1 MIKFF
6 TSDGKFSF
14 IKVGAQLL
22 VLCGLVAGL
31 VAFVGNN
38 KTVTLN
44 VDGQASSVQS
54 FGGTVAQVVKS
65 ANLDLKPG
73 DRVSPSLDAT
83 VQDGTIININQAK
96 EVKVSLD
103 GAEKTV
109 NTTAQDVEDLVTE
122 LGVASA
128 SSVSAPKDATL
139 APAGSYV
146 SISTPKT
153 VSIVADGKV
162 NTSTTTAP
170 TVGKVLEDSGVTLG
184 ANDRSSQPAN
194 ANVVNNMVIK
204 VSRVDTG
211 QTAVTSEDVP
221 FDTVT
226 AESADMLKGEKQ
238 VTQAGSAGK
247 IERTFKLVLVDGR
260 EASRTLVSENV
271 AVQPVTEKVTV
282 GTKAKPAVQAAAAPA
297 AAPANTGAAAPA
309 MMNEA
314 MWDKIAQCESTGN
327 WSINSGN
334 GYYGGLQFDI
344 QTWIGAGGGAYAPNA
359 SLATKARESTRNAV
373 AIGAFGVIPIALAS
387 VLAHGPMW
395 WVGMVWAGVLLAGF
409 AWGITSAWTSGYGGI
424 AVCALVAIVATVA
437 VVSSEGATSQ
447 WGETMVFLT
456 PLIAAIAGVF
466 GVFPGMVIHAVK
478 SAPAGQT
485 LGGGGSWSSSDS
497 SSSSWSSSSSYDSSS
512 SYSSSSSSSDY
523 SSSSSSS
530 SSDWSG
536 GGGDFGGGG
545 ASSSW

>member
-6 TSDGKFSF
+6 TSDGKFSY

-38 KTVTLN
+38 KTITLN

-54 FGGTVAQVVKS
+54 FGGTVEQVVKS
-65 ANLDLKPG
+65 ANLQLKPG

-83 VQDGTIININQAK
+83 VQNGTVINVNQAK

-128 SSVSAPKDATL
+128 SSVSAPKDAAL
-139 APAGSYV
+139 SLAGSYV

-162 NTSTTTAP
+162 NTATTTAP

-184 ANDRSSQPAN
+184 ANDRTSQPAN

-204 VSRVDTG
+204 VSRVDTS

-221 FDTVT
+221 FQTVT
-226 AESADMLKGEKQ
+226 AESADMLKGEKE
-238 VTQAGSAGK
+238 VTQAGAAGK
-247 IERTFKLVLVDGR
+247 LERTFKLVLVDGR

-282 GTKAKPAVQAAAAPA
+282 GTKAKPAPQPAPAPA
-297 AAPANTGAAAPA
+297 AAAGGANTGAAAPA

-344 QTWIGAGGGAYAPNA
+344 RTWIGAGGGAYAPNA
-359 SLATKARESTRNAV
+359 SLATKAQQ
-373 AIGAFGVIPIALAS
+373 IDIANRVYAQRGLS
-387 VLAHGPMW
+387 PWGC
-395 WVGMVWAGVLLAGF
+395 GWA
-409 AWGITSAWTSGYGGI
+409 
-424 AVCALVAIVATVA
+424 
-437 VVSSEGATSQ
+437 ATS
-447 WGETMVFLT
+447 
-456 PLIAAIAGVF
+456 
-466 GVFPGMVIHAVK
+466 
-478 SAPAGQT
+478 
-485 LGGGGSWSSSDS
+485 
-497 SSSSWSSSSSYDSSS
+497 
-512 SYSSSSSSSDY
+512 
-523 SSSSSSS
+523 
-530 SSDWSG
+530 
-536 GGGDFGGGG
+536 
-545 ASSSW
+545 

>member
-1 MIKFF
+1 MDRELRAIVVKFF
-6 TSDGKFSF
+6 TSDGKFSY

-31 VAFVGNN
+31 AAFVGNN

-44 VDGQASSVQS
+44 VDGKASSVQS
-54 FGGTVAQVVKS
+54 FGGTVEQVVKS
-65 ANLDLKPG
+65 ANLELKPG

-83 VQDGTIININQAK
+83 VQNGTVININQAK

-139 APAGSYV
+139 SLAGSYV

-162 NTSTTTAP
+162 NTATTTAL

-184 ANDRSSQPAN
+184 ANDRTSQPAN

-204 VSRVDTG
+204 VSRVDTS
-211 QTAVTSEDVP
+211 QTAVTSEEVP
-221 FDTVT
+221 FETVT
-226 AESADMLKGEKQ
+226 AESADMLKGEKE
-238 VTQAGSAGK
+238 VTQAGAAGK
-247 IERTFKLVLVDGR
+247 LERTFKLVLVDGR

-282 GTKAKPAVQAAAAPA
+282 GTKAKPAPQAAPA
-297 AAPANTGAAAPA
+297 AAAGANTGAAAPA

-344 QTWIGAGGGAYAPNA
+344 RTWIGAGGGAYAPNA
-359 SLATKARESTRNAV
+359 SLATKAQQ
-373 AIGAFGVIPIALAS
+373 IDIANRVYAQRGLS
-387 VLAHGPMW
+387 PWGC
-395 WVGMVWAGVLLAGF
+395 GWA
-409 AWGITSAWTSGYGGI
+409 
-424 AVCALVAIVATVA
+424 
-437 VVSSEGATSQ
+437 ATS
-447 WGETMVFLT
+447 
-456 PLIAAIAGVF
+456 
-466 GVFPGMVIHAVK
+466 
-478 SAPAGQT
+478 
-485 LGGGGSWSSSDS
+485 
-497 SSSSWSSSSSYDSSS
+497 
-512 SYSSSSSSSDY
+512 
-523 SSSSSSS
+523 
-530 SSDWSG
+530 
-536 GGGDFGGGG
+536 
-545 ASSSW
+545 

>member
-1 MIKFF
+1 VIKFF
-6 TSDGKFSF
+6 TSDGKFSY

-38 KTVTLN
+38 KTITLN
-44 VDGQASSVQS
+44 VDGKASSVQS
-54 FGGTVAQVVKS
+54 FGGTVEQVVKS
-65 ANLDLKPG
+65 ANLELKPG

-83 VQDGTIININQAK
+83 VQNGTVININQAK

-139 APAGSYV
+139 SLAGSYV

-162 NTSTTTAP
+162 NTATTTAL

-184 ANDRSSQPAN
+184 ANDRTSQPAN

-204 VSRVDTG
+204 VSRVDTS
-211 QTAVTSEDVP
+211 QTAVTSEEVP
-221 FDTVT
+221 FETVT
-226 AESADMLKGEKQ
+226 AESADMLKGDKE
-238 VTQAGSAGK
+238 VTQAGAAGK
-247 IERTFKLVLVDGR
+247 LERTFKLVLVDGR

-271 AVQPVTEKVTV
+271 AVQPVIEKVTV
-282 GTKAKPAVQAAAAPA
+282 GTKAKPVPQAAPA
-297 AAPANTGAAAPA
+297 APAGANTGAAAPA

-344 QTWIGAGGGAYAPNA
+344 RTWIGAGGGAYAPNA
-359 SLATKARESTRNAV
+359 SLATKAQQ
-373 AIGAFGVIPIALAS
+373 IDIANRVYAQRGLS
-387 VLAHGPMW
+387 PWGC
-395 WVGMVWAGVLLAGF
+395 GWA
-409 AWGITSAWTSGYGGI
+409 
-424 AVCALVAIVATVA
+424 
-437 VVSSEGATSQ
+437 ATS
-447 WGETMVFLT
+447 
-456 PLIAAIAGVF
+456 
-466 GVFPGMVIHAVK
+466 
-478 SAPAGQT
+478 
-485 LGGGGSWSSSDS
+485 
-497 SSSSWSSSSSYDSSS
+497 
-512 SYSSSSSSSDY
+512 
-523 SSSSSSS
+523 
-530 SSDWSG
+530 
-536 GGGDFGGGG
+536 
-545 ASSSW
+545 

>member
-1 MIKFF
+1 MPGLPYPRLYRAFFCAFPRARMDRELRAIVIKFF

-38 KTVTLN
+38 KTITLN
-44 VDGQASSVQS
+44 VDGKASSVQS

-83 VQDGTIININQAK
+83 VQNGTVININQAK

-139 APAGSYV
+139 ALAGSYV

-162 NTSTTTAP
+162 NTATTTAP

-184 ANDRSSQPAN
+184 ANDRTSQPAN

-204 VSRVDTG
+204 VSRVDTS

-221 FDTVT
+221 FQTVT
-226 AESADMLKGEKQ
+226 AENADMLKGEKE
-238 VTQAGSAGK
+238 VTQAGAAGK
-247 IERTFKLVLVDGR
+247 LERTFKLVLVDGR

-282 GTKAKPAVQAAAAPA
+282 GTKDKPAPQAAAAPA
-297 AAPANTGAAAPA
+297 AANTGAAAPA

-314 MWDKIAQCESTGN
+314 MWDKIAQCESSGN

-344 QTWIGAGGGAYAPNA
+344 RTWIGAGGGAYAPNA
-359 SLATKARESTRNAV
+359 SLATKAQQ
-373 AIGAFGVIPIALAS
+373 IDIANRVYAQRGLS
-387 VLAHGPMW
+387 PWGC
-395 WVGMVWAGVLLAGF
+395 GWA
-409 AWGITSAWTSGYGGI
+409 
-424 AVCALVAIVATVA
+424 
-437 VVSSEGATSQ
+437 
-447 WGETMVFLT
+447 
-456 PLIAAIAGVF
+456 
-466 GVFPGMVIHAVK
+466 
-478 SAPAGQT
+478 
-485 LGGGGSWSSSDS
+485 
-497 SSSSWSSSSSYDSSS
+497 
-512 SYSSSSSSSDY
+512 
-523 SSSSSSS
+523 
-530 SSDWSG
+530 
-536 GGGDFGGGG
+536 
-545 ASSSW
+545 ASS

>member
-1 MIKFF
+1 VIKFF
-6 TSDGKFSF
+6 TTDGKFSY

-38 KTVTLN
+38 KTITLN
-44 VDGQASSVQS
+44 VDGKASSVQS

-73 DRVSPSLDAT
+73 DRVSPSLDASVQNGT
-83 VQDGTIININQAK
+83 VINVNQAK

-109 NTTAQDVEDLVTE
+109 NTTAQDVEGLVTE

-128 SSVSAPKDATL
+128 SAVSVPKDATL
-139 APAGSYV
+139 ALAGSYV

-162 NTSTTTAP
+162 NTATTTAA
-170 TVGKVLEDSGVTLG
+170 TVGQVLSDSGVTLG

-204 VSRVDTG
+204 VSRVDTS

-226 AESADMLKGEKQ
+226 AESADMLKGDKQ
-238 VTQAGSAGK
+238 VTQAGAAGK

-282 GTKAKPAVQAAAAPA
+282 GTKAKPAVEAAPA
-297 AAPANTGAAAPA
+297 AAPAGANTGAAAPA

-344 QTWIGAGGGAYAPNA
+344 RTWIGAGGGAYAPNA
-359 SLATKARESTRNAV
+359 SLATKAQQ
-373 AIGAFGVIPIALAS
+373 IDIANRVYAQRGLS
-387 VLAHGPMW
+387 PWGC
-395 WVGMVWAGVLLAGF
+395 GWA
-409 AWGITSAWTSGYGGI
+409 
-424 AVCALVAIVATVA
+424 
-437 VVSSEGATSQ
+437 
-447 WGETMVFLT
+447 
-456 PLIAAIAGVF
+456 
-466 GVFPGMVIHAVK
+466 
-478 SAPAGQT
+478 
-485 LGGGGSWSSSDS
+485 
-497 SSSSWSSSSSYDSSS
+497 
-512 SYSSSSSSSDY
+512 
-523 SSSSSSS
+523 
-530 SSDWSG
+530 
-536 GGGDFGGGG
+536 
-545 ASSSW
+545 ASS

>member
-6 TSDGKFSF
+6 TTDGKFSY

-38 KTVTLN
+38 KTITLN
-44 VDGQASSVQS
+44 VDGKASSVQS

-73 DRVSPSLDAT
+73 DRVSPSLDASVQNGT
-83 VQDGTIININQAK
+83 VINVNQAK

-109 NTTAQDVEDLVTE
+109 NTTAQDVEGLVTE

-128 SSVSAPKDATL
+128 SAVSVPKDATL
-139 APAGSYV
+139 ALAGSYV

-162 NTSTTTAP
+162 NTATTTAA
-170 TVGKVLEDSGVTLG
+170 TVGQVLSDSGVTLG

-204 VSRVDTG
+204 VSRVDTS

-226 AESADMLKGEKQ
+226 AESADMLKGDKQ
-238 VTQAGSAGK
+238 VTQAGAAGK

-282 GTKAKPAVQAAAAPA
+282 GTKAKPAVEAAPA
-297 AAPANTGAAAPA
+297 AAPAGANTGAAAPA

-314 MWDKIAQCESTGN
+314 MWDKIAQCESSGN

-344 QTWIGAGGGAYAPNA
+344 RTWIGAGGGAYAPNA
-359 SLATKARESTRNAV
+359 SLATKAQQ
-373 AIGAFGVIPIALAS
+373 IDIANRVYAQRGLS
-387 VLAHGPMW
+387 PWGC
-395 WVGMVWAGVLLAGF
+395 GWA
-409 AWGITSAWTSGYGGI
+409 
-424 AVCALVAIVATVA
+424 
-437 VVSSEGATSQ
+437 
-447 WGETMVFLT
+447 
-456 PLIAAIAGVF
+456 
-466 GVFPGMVIHAVK
+466 
-478 SAPAGQT
+478 
-485 LGGGGSWSSSDS
+485 
-497 SSSSWSSSSSYDSSS
+497 
-512 SYSSSSSSSDY
+512 
-523 SSSSSSS
+523 
-530 SSDWSG
+530 
-536 GGGDFGGGG
+536 
-545 ASSSW
+545 ASS

>member
-6 TSDGKFSF
+6 TSDGKFSY

-38 KTVTLN
+38 KTITLN

-54 FGGTVAQVVKS
+54 FGGTVEQVVKS
-65 ANLDLKPG
+65 ANLELKPG

-83 VQDGTIININQAK
+83 VQNGTVININQAK

-139 APAGSYV
+139 SLAGSYV

-162 NTSTTTAP
+162 NTATTTAP

-184 ANDRSSQPAN
+184 ANDRTSQPAN

-204 VSRVDTG
+204 VSRVDTS

-221 FDTVT
+221 FQTET
-226 AESADMLKGEKQ
+226 ADNADMLKGEKE
-238 VTQAGSAGK
+238 VTQAGAAGK
-247 IERTFKLVLVDGR
+247 LERTFKLVLVDGR

-271 AVQPVTEKVTV
+271 ALQPVTEKVTV
-282 GTKAKPAVQAAAAPA
+282 GTKAKPAPQAAPA
-297 AAPANTGAAAPA
+297 AAPAAANTGAAAPA

-344 QTWIGAGGGAYAPNA
+344 RTWIGAGGGAYAPNA
-359 SLATKARESTRNAV
+359 SLATKAQQ
-373 AIGAFGVIPIALAS
+373 IDIANRVYAQRGLS
-387 VLAHGPMW
+387 PWGC
-395 WVGMVWAGVLLAGF
+395 GWA
-409 AWGITSAWTSGYGGI
+409 
-424 AVCALVAIVATVA
+424 
-437 VVSSEGATSQ
+437 ATS
-447 WGETMVFLT
+447 
-456 PLIAAIAGVF
+456 
-466 GVFPGMVIHAVK
+466 
-478 SAPAGQT
+478 
-485 LGGGGSWSSSDS
+485 
-497 SSSSWSSSSSYDSSS
+497 
-512 SYSSSSSSSDY
+512 
-523 SSSSSSS
+523 
-530 SSDWSG
+530 
-536 GGGDFGGGG
+536 
-545 ASSSW
+545 